1 MKKPMI
7 PPTKATAQPKAPPA
21 QQQQVTADQVY
32 LQIVD
37 LAGLLRASVNQR
49 DQINQQQQARIAELE
64 SQLPKAPDA

>member
-1 MKKPMI
+1 MKKQPMI
-7 PPTKATAQPKAPPA
+7 PPTKNAPPPKAQSA
-21 QQQQVTADQVY
+21 QQQVTADQVY

-64 SQLPKAPDA
+64 AQLSKTKG

>member
-1 MKKPMI
+1 MKKQPMI
-7 PPTKATAQPKAPPA
+7 PPTKNAPPPKAQPA
-21 QQQQVTADQVY
+21 QQQVTADQAY

-64 SQLPKAPDA
+64 AQLSKTKG